1 MSNPSEIRTGE
12 CYRCG
17 YDLRGIADD
26 QPCPECGLLAQRSR
40 RVTDELHNTRP
51 KWLRAIAR
59 GSNLI
64 LLAIVT
70 AVLWTLF
77 LANDVGQVPQRIML
91 RHPDFSLWGLD
102 FALLIF
108 LFGVALLTRREGY
121 APADLADRWLR
132 RLLRIVP
139 LFLVA
144 AAVTERIDFVFIWP
158 RQHGVD
164 NSTILV
170 LMLLFFAG
178 LFLLPLLVFLRLRGL
193 AVRARSAHLAEHCL
207 IVGIGASLA
216 ICYIFVISFLN
227 SYSDQLGFSEY
238 WWERSDVALVL
249 MLVMATAG
257 VLFLLWSLYLL
268 IRFTISFNRAARQ
281 LRYKWTRD
289 DRADSQRG

>member
-1 MSNPSEIRTGE
+1 VSNPSKTSTGQ

-17 YDLRGIADD
+17 YDLRGIADN
-26 QPCPECGLLAQRSR
+26 QPCPECGLLAERSR

-51 KWLRAIAR
+51 KWLRTIAR

-70 AVLWTLF
+70 AVVWTLF
-77 LANDVGQVPQRIML
+77 LKNDVGFIASNMAMR
-91 RHPDFSLWGLD
+91 RPDFGVWGLD

-108 LFGVALLTRREGY
+108 LLGVTLLTRREGY
-121 APADLADRWLR
+121 PPADLADRWLR

-144 AAVTERIDFVFIWP
+144 AAVTEWIYLDIFSPQRYT
-158 RQHGVD
+158 VD
-164 NSTILV
+164 DPAVIPV
-170 LMLLFFAG
+170 LMLLWFAG
-178 LFLLPLLVFLRLRGL
+178 LFSLPFLIFLRLRGL

-216 ICYIFVISFLN
+216 ICYVFAIGFTN
-227 SYSDQLGFSEY
+227 YYSQELGLEVY
-238 WWERSDVALVL
+238 WWDRSNVALVL
-249 MLVMATAG
+249 SLVMATAG
-257 VLFLLWSLYLL
+257 ILFLLWSLYLL

-281 LRYKWTRD
+281 LRHKWTRD
-289 DRADSQRG
+289 DRAA